1 MATAAKA
8 PTNGLLVPEDFGGN
22 VGLLVPGPLAGD
34 RVGVVAS
41 PCVAFAST
49 GDEIVGAVTGAVDS
63 FGAIVSLSDI
73 VAGGIVALDE
83 AVGARLP
90 LVVGA
95 KLEVGRKLKLKP
107 LLVGAGLIVVK
118 FTMGVGIAVMPSPGD
133 GLGVENKSAGTSPGT
148 NSQVSEQ
155 PTAVMHSHRNGT
167 KILVAFSSSVNAN
180 SVPPHTEGSAQSSDR
195 FNSAQGSP
203 EAPSIGQTK

>member
-1 MATAAKA
+1 LTSA
-8 PTNGLLVPEDFGGN
+8 
-22 VGLLVPGPLAGD
+22 
-34 RVGVVAS
+34 
-41 PCVAFAST
+41 

-63 FGAIVSLSDI
+63 FGVAVSLSDI
-73 VAGGIVALDE
+73 IVAGPSDGGMVTLDE

-95 KLEVGRKLKLKP
+95 KLEVGRKLKLKL

-118 FTMGVGIAVMPSPGD
+118 FTMGVGMAVMSSPGD
-133 GLGVENKSAGTSPGT
+133 GLGVEIKSAGTSPGT
-148 NSQVSEQ
+148 NSHVSEQ

-167 KILVAFSSSVNAN
+167 KMLVAFSSSVNAN

-195 FNSAQGSP
+195 FNSAQGSS
-203 EAPSIGQTK
+203 EEPSIGQTK